1 MSTLSTNHFNMK
13 NTVLFIIL
21 ISGATLFAQ
30 NNSAHLVVKVG
41 QPNFDTPASVS
52 QGILEQD
59 ISKSFG
65 IGLENVHWSQK
76 RPNIGFS
83 WGFIPTYQK
92 LTEYSEQTYEAS
104 NADGTIDNYKNT
116 HENEFRFIDLA
127 IPLKIIRNV
136 RGLEISAGL
145 TPVYHANVNIKSYQ
159 NNYNVALPDQKWE
172 EETTSH
178 LCHDWIG
185 NCGFETVS
193 YDYPIDFWASADL
206 GYRYKK
212 FKLAIQ
218 YEQNL
223 TRSRLLQGGSDFIL
237 IDVAFPFGGFWGNT
251 SVNTHNFSLQMSYQL
266 F

>member
-1 MSTLSTNHFNMK
+1 MK
-13 NTVLFIIL
+13 NILLFIFL

-30 NNSAHLVVKVG
+30 NNSTNLVVKIG
-41 QPNFDTPASVS
+41 QPYFDTPASLS
-52 QGILEQD
+52 ENIFEQN
-59 ISKSFG
+59 ISKLYG

-92 LTEYSEQTYEAS
+92 LTEYSEQTYEGS
-104 NADGTIDNYKNT
+104 NPDGSTDTYKNT
-116 HENEFRFIDLA
+116 HETEFRFIDLA

-136 RGLEISAGL
+136 KGLEISAGL
-145 TPVYHANVNIKSYQ
+145 TPVYHANTKIKSYQ
-159 NNYNVALPDQKWE
+159 NNFNVAFPDQKWE
-172 EETTSH
+172 DETSSH
-178 LCHDWIG
+178 LCHDWISD
-185 NCGFETVS
+185 CGFETVS
-193 YDYPIDFWASADL
+193 WDYPLDFWASVDL

-212 FKLAIQ
+212 FKVTVQ

-223 TRSRLLQGGSDFIL
+223 TRSRLYSGGSDFAL

-251 SVNTHNFSLQMSYQL
+251 NINTQNVSMQMSYQL